1 MGKLGASRVS
11 LGVTSVWLGV
21 FWVSSGLMED
31 SNALM
36 GHIGDLLLVNLRG
49 SSGSIRDTDS
59 SLGRLVGR

>member
-1 MGKLGASRVS
+1 MVGGIFGS
-11 LGVTSVWLGV
+11 LV
-21 FWVSSGLMED
+21 VSSGLMED

>member
-1 MGKLGASRVS
+1 MYHKGS
-11 LGVTSVWLGV
+11 LVCDWGIFGSLA
-21 FWVSSGLMED
+21 VSSGLMED